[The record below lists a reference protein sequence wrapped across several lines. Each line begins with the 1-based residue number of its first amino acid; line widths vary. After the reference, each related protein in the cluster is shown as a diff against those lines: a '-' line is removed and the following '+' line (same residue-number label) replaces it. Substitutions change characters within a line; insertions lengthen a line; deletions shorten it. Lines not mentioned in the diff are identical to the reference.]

1 MLLTIRSRGNKARV
15 SLQIGMHSGMRNE
28 GPDFGSVKKR
38 NWVVNFAFSIVLLSE
53 VSKETM
59 PQIKNKPSRRLQ
71 GCHNGE
77 IFL

>member
-1 MLLTIRSRGNKARV
+1 
-15 SLQIGMHSGMRNE
+15 MRNE